1 MGQGLLLHPPDAG
14 LKLRLL
20 PGGLHVL
27 PADVLDG
34 AGEEAARA
42 AGGVEDGFPEAG
54 VDHVHR
60 ELRDGPGRV
69 VLPGV
74 SGSLEVLE
82 DPFVEV
88 SEQVP
93 AGGVVEVD
101 VGLDLVDDLP

>member
-1 MGQGLLLHPPDAG
+1 MDS
-14 LKLRLL
+14 
-20 PGGLHVL
+20 
-27 PADVLDG
+27 
-34 AGEEAARA
+34 
-42 AGGVEDGFPEAG
+42 PEAG
-54 VDHVHR
+54 GDHVHR
-60 ELRDGPGRV
+60 ELCDGPGRV

-82 DPFVEV
+82 YLFVKV